1 MNNSTQNIELMNDRI
16 IVSYKF
22 LENWYTRP
30 RRGVAKG
37 LWESAK
43 KGWVFFDSVIAANN
57 KVCAVKDK
65 KDLPTLKEL
74 EAILAEE
81 VKKPSKKLL
90 DEARTWEKDNELSY
104 FLSMYETTQA
114 YEYAAISAWKRMI
127 YFLGDKKNKITLKA
141 KGFKNKKSFL
151 QECVKC
157 IQSLNF
163 TKWNCKDFVVLNQ
176 QVFVQYK
183 KLVEQFGDD
192 AFRKI
197 IDERTEVSC
206 KNSSKIT
213 EQIQQDYLVYLASD
227 HRKFSFELITELY
240 NAKAAEK
247 GWEVLKTPA
256 PVITFLEQPSVKPIW
271 TMQREPK
278 LYNDT
283 YIPTIGRKKPSFAGA
298 IWEFDGTIVDIY
310 HSGGEDKQQL
320 YARIYWIAVIDVKT
334 EAIIGYHITNSETSD
349 AVVKALKSAVSITN
363 TVPHQIRTDNS
374 SAVQSLMKQGKK
386 EGGKNFFEKL
396 AKYVTPAAVGNAR
409 AKTIE
414 SVFKRFQ
421 DSLMRLHPFW
431 AGMNLTVKKDSNR
444 MNRVWIQANIKNA
457 PTHNELISQLEQLVT
472 LWNADTMK
480 KDTTNVSRWQQY
492 KNDADQQRTALRAIF
507 NDAFLISARGDAK
520 TGLITYRNAG
530 LKITWNKQEHIFKVV
545 DRDINSSLIGKK
557 FIVKFD
563 ADDLSKIWLYN
574 ADGTPFTWQEEHL
587 SIDAYEAAP
596 DYLGDRQE
604 GDGQRIAA
612 MQEEQKEVKRQHKIE
627 YLKTLDRLTAED
639 MKESI
644 TAASI
649 KKDLMN
655 DAEIIAK
662 EMGMNG
668 KAVSFR
674 QSKERQKESEKEE
687 MTLEEYRKRQLE
699 KAAS

>member
-1 MNNSTQNIELMNDRI
+1 MQNSNQNILLINDKI
-16 IVSYKF
+16 VVSYSY
-22 LENWYTRP
+22 LSQWYSRP
-30 RRGVAKG
+30 RDNVSKG
-37 LWESAK
+37 RWVQAK

-57 KVCAVKDK
+57 KVCAAKDK
-65 KDLPTLKEL
+65 KDLPTLKDL

-81 VKKPSKKLL
+81 AKKPSKKLL
-90 DEARTWEKDNELSY
+90 NEARTWEKDNELAY
-104 FLSMYETTQA
+104 FLSIYETTQA
-114 YEYAAISAWKRMI
+114 YEYTAISAWKRMI
-127 YFLGDKKNKITLKA
+127 YTLGDKKNRLTLKA
-141 KGFKNKKSFL
+141 KGFKNKKTFL

-163 TKWNCKDFVVLNQ
+163 TKWSCKDFAVLNQ
-176 QVFVQYK
+176 QIFVKYK
-183 KLVEQFGDD
+183 KLVEAYGDD
-192 AFRKI
+192 AYCQI
-197 IDERTEVSC
+197 ADERTIVSC

-213 EQIQQDYLVYLASD
+213 EQLQQDYLIYLASD

-240 NAKAAEK
+240 NKKAVEK
-247 GWEVLKTPA
+247 GWEVLKTPK
-256 PVITFLEQPSVKPIW
+256 PVSSFLEQTWVKPIW

-278 LYNDT
+278 VYNDNYT
-283 YIPTIGRKKPSFAGA
+283 PTIGRKKPSFAGA

-334 EAIIGYHITNSETSD
+334 EAIIGYHITKSETSD
-349 AVVKALKSAVSITN
+349 AVVKALKSAVRITN

-374 SAVQSLMKQGKK
+374 SAVQSLMKQ
-386 EGGKNFFEKL
+386 NFFEKI

-414 SVFKRFQ
+414 SVFGRFQ
-421 DSLMRLHPFW
+421 SQLMRLHPFW

-444 MNRVWIQANIKNA
+444 MNRVWIQANIKKA
-457 PTHNELISQLEQLVT
+457 PTTNELISQLEQLVT
-472 LWNADTMK
+472 FWNADSMK
-480 KDTTNVSRWQQY
+480 KSNSNVSRWQQY
-492 KNDADQQRTALRAIF
+492 KNDADKQRTALRAIF
-507 NDAFLISARGDAK
+507 NNAFLIAARGDAK

-530 LKITWNKQEHIFKVV
+530 IKFTWNKEEYTFKVV
-545 DRDINSSLIGKK
+545 DRNINSSLIGKK

-563 ADDLSKIWLYN
+563 ADDMSKIWLYN
-574 ADGTPFTWQEEHL
+574 QDGTPYTWNEEHL
-587 SIDAYEAAP
+587 SIDAYEAVP
-596 DYLGDRQE
+596 DYLGDREE

-612 MQEEQKEVKRQHKIE
+612 MQEEQKEVKRQHKVE

-644 TAASI
+644 TAASV

-668 KAVSFR
+668 RNISFR
-674 QSKERQKESEKEE
+674 QVRERAKSSKKKE
-687 MTLEEYRKRQLE
+687 MTQEEWRQQQLDR
-699 KAAS
+699 AAS